1 MADRMEKKEFVKR
14 IAKKMNTDEETAEI
28 WVNAIFDTMYD
39 VFKDGKG
46 LTLTGFGGFYLDR
59 RRSGTVFKF
68 NPGQKLKAL
77 FGWSSSFKGQI

>member
-1 MADRMEKKEFVKR
+1 MAERMEKKDFVKL
-14 IAKKMNTDEETAEI
+14 IAHKMNADKETAEI
-28 WVNAIFDTMYD
+28 WVNAVFDTMYD